1 MKRKL
6 LVQCI
11 YISVLFVKEAF
22 LHFPEKKQPRFHK
35 LVIQKQKLPKL
46 LSRTLCT
53 VARRW
58 SPILWISVVVAWRWL
73 AIRWIVVAVAW
84 RWQPIR
90 WIVVVV
96 AWRWQTIRRTVV
108 AVARRRIVVVAR
120 RRCTGIWLVRRR
132 VTRSCCFWGF
142 RWSSCRSFRGSS
154 CCFWSRFQ
162 FRAFKLQWTE
172 NGQ

>member
-1 MKRKL
+1 M
-6 LVQCI
+6 
-11 YISVLFVKEAF
+11 Y
-22 LHFPEKKQPRFHK
+22 LHFRSLCKRGISAFSRKKTPRFHK
-35 LVIQKQKLPKL
+35 RVIQKQKLPKL
-46 LSRTLCT
+46 LCRALFT

-73 AIRWIVVAVAW
+73 AIRWIVVD
-84 RWQPIR
+84 
-90 WIVVVV
+90 V

-120 RRCTGIWLVRRR
+120 RRCTGIWLARRR

-142 RWSSCRSFRGSS
+142 RGSSCR
-154 CCFWSRFQ
+154 FWSGFQ
-162 FRAFKLQWTE
+162 FRAFKLQWTG

>member
-58 SPILWISVVVAWRWL
+58 SPILWISVVVAWRW
-73 AIRWIVVAVAW
+73 
-84 RWQPIR
+84 
-90 WIVVVV
+90 
-96 AWRWQTIRRTVV
+96 QTIRRTVV

-120 RRCTGIWLVRRR
+120 RRCTGVWLVRRR

-142 RWSSCRSFRGSS
+142 RGSNCRGFRESSCRL
-154 CCFWSRFQ
+154 WSGFQ
-162 FRAFKLQWTE
+162 FRAFKLQWTG